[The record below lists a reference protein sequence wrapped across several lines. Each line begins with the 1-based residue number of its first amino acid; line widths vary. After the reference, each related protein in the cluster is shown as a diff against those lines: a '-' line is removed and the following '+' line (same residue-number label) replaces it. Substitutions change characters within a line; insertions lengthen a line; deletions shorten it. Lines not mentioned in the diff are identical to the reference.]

1 MTIQFLDLYCSLF
14 GCSVG
19 YEMAADDLGIKINI
33 TGVDIAY
40 PNVCRIPPGYHFV
53 QNDAIKFVEKYGKDF
68 THIHASPP
76 CQINSRLNVIHKKK
90 YPDLVA
96 PTREALRIA
105 GKPYVIENVPGAPL
119 INPLRLKGHMFGLN
133 IVRERWFETSFFL
146 LQPLAERQR
155 DKTRANGGTLIQ
167 ATGHSVGT
175 TREWQDAMQIY
186 WMDKPE
192 LAQAIPWA
200 YTRWIGHHWF
210 EKLT

>member
-1 MTIQFLDLYCSLF
+1 MTIKFLDLYCSLF

-19 YEMAADDLGIKINI
+19 YEMAADDLGIKIEI

-40 PNVCRIPPGYHFV
+40 PNIYRIPPGYDFV
-53 QNDAIKFVEKYGKDF
+53 QMDAIKFIEKYGKAF

-96 PTREALRIA
+96 PTREALRRSK
-105 GKPYVIENVPGAPL
+105 KPYVIENVPGAPL
-119 INPLRLKGHMFGLN
+119 IHPLKLNGQMFGLN
-133 IVRERWFETSFFL
+133 IVRERWFETSFFM
-146 LQPLAERQR
+146 LQPMAEKART
-155 DKTRANGGTLIQ
+155 KIRANGGTLIS

-175 TREWQDAMQIY
+175 LGEWQEAMQIF

-200 YTRWIGHHWF
+200 YTRYIGLHWF
-210 EKLT
+210 EKIR